1 MADTTRTR
9 AQLRI
14 AIASKLGLLMEGNTV
29 SGNDST
35 IIDDGIDNIFRE
47 LEDQGLLRF
56 DIEGDAIEVNV
67 FSPIVFLVADS
78 LAEDF
83 GLPTESAARIAAKAQ
98 MALAKIK
105 EAAFEGA
112 QNTVTQIEYF

>member
-1 MADTTRTR
+1 MADLTRTR

-14 AIASKLGLLMEGNTV
+14 AIASKLGILMEGNTV

-47 LEDQGLLRF
+47 LDDQGLIRF
-56 DIEGDAIEVNV
+56 DIEGDAIGVNV
-67 FSPIVFLVADS
+67 YSSLAFLIADS

-83 GLPTESAARIAAKAQ
+83 GLPTETAARLNAKSDIA
-98 MALAKIK
+98 MSKIR

-112 QNTVTQIEYF
+112 QNTVTRIEYF